1 MQFSPVGLFYNSLF
15 SLCRRMKY
23 AGNIL
28 PVFAFMLVQ
37 FHEEIIPR
45 MPLSYVLGHSI
56 ITGFY
61 GNKDSKKIFEKLSFF
76 GEKRHYSKF

>member
-1 MQFSPVGLFYNSLF
+1 
-15 SLCRRMKY
+15 
-23 AGNIL
+23 
-28 PVFAFMLVQ
+28 MLVQ
-37 FHEEIIPR
+37 LHEEIIPR

-76 GEKRHYSKF
+76 LAKKDTIQNFRNSTSEN